1 MQLKYKSIA
10 FFLIG
15 YMLIIEIFI
24 SIFHLPRNIRF
35 VIDVVALILIF
46 LGFQKLSY
54 ALSEKGY
61 RWYFGYIIL
70 FIVSTILGSFF
81 RMVPIGQVLWAI
93 RNNYLYILFGIIVI
107 YLMDTHDVDKV
118 FEFCLKLQVLNVIM
132 GIYEYYILNVHN
144 DYLGG
149 IFGVDQGCNANL
161 NGYMMIISAY
171 AINKY
176 LVKKM
181 SIAKTIWVIG
191 SCTYMAALSELKMF
205 YVEVVLIVVCSVLL
219 NRKSIK
225 GFMMLAGGFLGLII
239 GIQVLSVVNPESVED
254 LKSITNMIDYN
265 TRSDYGLGDIRIT
278 RLGSTNLINKWFF
291 KDDMSLKLFGM
302 GLGACEDSTSFTFC
316 NSQFATQYR
325 SLGYRN
331 LTMSMNYLETGYIG
345 VICFALIFIFLFL
358 IATKMKNEMS
368 EYKEMAS
375 VSQVICIMSV
385 LNFWYSSAIRMNI
398 AYLTFFSIMSVFI
411 YYRYEKESM

>member
-15 YMLIIEIFI
+15 YMLLIEIFI

-46 LGFQKLSY
+46 LGFQKISY

-191 SCTYMAALSELKMF
+191 SCTFMAVLSELKMF

-239 GIQVLSVVNPESVED
+239 GIQVLSVVNPKSVED
-254 LKSITNMIDYN
+254 LISITNMIDYN
-265 TRSDYGLGDIRIT
+265 TRSDYGAGDIRIT

-398 AYLTFFSIMSVFI
+398 AYLTFFCIMSVFI

>member
-1 MQLKYKSIA
+1 MRLKYKSIA

-15 YMLIIEIFI
+15 YMLLIEIFI

-46 LGFQKLSY
+46 LGFQKISY

-265 TRSDYGLGDIRIT
+265 TRSDYGVGDIRIT

-316 NSQFATQYR
+316 NSQFATQHR

>member
-15 YMLIIEIFI
+15 YMLLIEIFI

-46 LGFQKLSY
+46 LGFQKISY

-107 YLMDTHDVDKV
+107 YLIDTHDVDKV

-191 SCTYMAALSELKMF
+191 SCTFMAALSELKMF

-239 GIQVLSVVNPESVED
+239 GIQVLSVVNPKSVED
-254 LKSITNMIDYN
+254 LISITNMIDYN
-265 TRSDYGLGDIRIT
+265 TRSDYGAGDIRIT

>member
-15 YMLIIEIFI
+15 YMLLIEIFI

-46 LGFQKLSY
+46 LGFQKISY

-107 YLMDTHDVDKV
+107 YLMDTHDVDRV

-191 SCTYMAALSELKMF
+191 SCTFMAALSELKMF

-239 GIQVLSVVNPESVED
+239 GIQVLSVVNPKSVED
-254 LKSITNMIDYN
+254 LISITNMIDYN
-265 TRSDYGLGDIRIT
+265 TRSDYGAGDIRIT

>member
-15 YMLIIEIFI
+15 YMLLIEICI

-46 LGFQKLSY
+46 LGFQKISY

-81 RMVPIGQVLWAI
+81 RIVPIGQVLWAI

-107 YLMDTHDVDKV
+107 YLMDAHDVDKV

-225 GFMMLAGGFLGLII
+225 SFMMLAGGFLGLII

-265 TRSDYGLGDIRIT
+265 TRSDYGFGDIRIT

>member
-15 YMLIIEIFI
+15 YMLLIEIFI

-46 LGFQKLSY
+46 LGFQKISY

-191 SCTYMAALSELKMF
+191 SCTFMAALSELKMF

-239 GIQVLSVVNPESVED
+239 GIQVLSVVNPKSVED
-254 LKSITNMIDYN
+254 LISITNMIDYN
-265 TRSDYGLGDIRIT
+265 TRSDYGAGDIRIT

>member
-46 LGFQKLSY
+46 LGFQKISY